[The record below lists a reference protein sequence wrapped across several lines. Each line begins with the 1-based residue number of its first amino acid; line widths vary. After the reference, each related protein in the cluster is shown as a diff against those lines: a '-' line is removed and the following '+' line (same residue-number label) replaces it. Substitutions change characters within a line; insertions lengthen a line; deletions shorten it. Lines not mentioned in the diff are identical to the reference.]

1 MGRLIRALILVA
13 VLVGLGVLAGSAL
26 SQWWEVPGASA
37 ADAVRAS
44 AADAVRASAAD
55 AVRAIT
61 APRERE
67 RVRVEVLN
75 AAGLPKLAR
84 TATDALRDVGFDVV
98 YFGNAGSFDRG
109 SSVVLD
115 RVGDVAA
122 ARAVADALGIRSVR
136 SEPDSNLFVDV
147 SVLLGK
153 AWTLPPAGS
162 QPVPGEEPPPER
174 PWWDLRRFAPRQRA
188 QPPAAAAPGSAM
200 ANPTGTE
207 EIER

>member
-44 AADAVRASAAD
+44 AADAVRA
-55 AVRAIT
+55 IT
-61 APRERE
+61 APRE

-98 YFGNAGSFDRG
+98 YFGNAGSFDRE

-162 QPVPGEEPPPER
+162 QPESGEEPPPER

>member
-26 SQWWEVPGASA
+26 SQWWEVPAAST
-37 ADAVRAS
+37 V
-44 AADAVRASAAD
+44 DAVRASAAD

-61 APRERE
+61 APRE

-84 TATDALRDVGFDVV
+84 TATDAIRDVGFDVV
-98 YFGNAGSFDRG
+98 YFGNAGSFDRE

-162 QPVPGEEPPPER
+162 QPEPGEEPPPER
-174 PWWDLRRFAPRQRA
+174 PWWDLRRFAPWQRA
-188 QPPAAAAPGSAM
+188 QPPPAAAPGSAI

>member
-1 MGRLIRALILVA
+1 VGRLIRALILVA

-26 SQWWEVPGASA
+26 SQWWEIPGASA

-61 APRERE
+61 APRE

-98 YFGNAGSFDRG
+98 YFGNAGSFDRE

-162 QPVPGEEPPPER
+162 QPEPGEEQPPER

-188 QPPAAAAPGSAM
+188 QPAAAPGSAM